1 VKVESSFSRLFR
13 QSRYARGLEDEN
25 SLTKQNRRELFA
37 VAAVSFVAKH
47 EPVFARELL
56 ARVAGVP
63 RQDLAH
69 SFKIKPQAHA
79 CADLL
84 IIDEVNRRHYVVEF
98 KVHAPTDKKQSPG
111 AKAFAGARGYCSQM
125 KQRFGDVTGQN
136 LTYTLLA
143 KNAEFD
149 DKLVDGVAC
158 RARTWKEL
166 IPANGKDTVLVADLL
181 DSLGEFGIPVLQLR
195 NVRSMKNSRDAEGA
209 FKIHQLLQSILTDFR
224 SSALDIGSDE
234 TYRWW
239 CGMNLTAR
247 KGQHPRLRRWLGHDW
262 SYIGWIGYLFT
273 RTTGKP
279 ELSVWLFFEPK
290 HSRQREET
298 IQLLR
303 RKLPGKTVKPY
314 ETENDLIVLEAAERI
329 RDEKEWFRKTLQNV
343 LENAVPTSVR
353 DKPHK
358 DL

>member
-1 VKVESSFSRLFR
+1 VKVDSSLLRLFR
-13 QSRYARGLEDEN
+13 QSRYARSFEDEN
-25 SLTKQNRRELFA
+25 SLTKLNRRELFA
-37 VAAVSFVAKH
+37 VAAVTFVAKH
-47 EPVFARELL
+47 DPVFGRELLL

-63 RQDLAH
+63 RKDLAH
-69 SFKIKPQAHA
+69 NFTIKPQAHA

-84 IIDEVNRRHYVVEF
+84 IIDEVNRRHYVIEF
-98 KVHAPTDKKQSPG
+98 KVHAPTDEKQSPE

-125 KQRFGDVTGQN
+125 KQRFGDVSGQN

-149 DKLVDGVAC
+149 DKLVHGVSC
-158 RARTWKEL
+158 RARTWKEFM
-166 IPANGKDTVLVADLL
+166 PANGKETLLVADLL

-224 SSALDIGSDE
+224 ASGLDIGSNE
-234 TYRWW
+234 TYRW
-239 CGMNLTAR
+239 CGMNLIAR

-262 SYIGWIGYLFT
+262 SYIGWIGYSLP
-273 RTTGKP
+273 RTTRKP
-279 ELSVWLFFEPK
+279 DLSVWLYFEPK
-290 HSRQREET
+290 QSRRREET

-303 RKLPGKTVKPY
+303 RKLSGKTVKAF
-314 ETENDLIVLEAAERI
+314 ETQNWLIVSEAAERI
-329 RDEKEWFRKTLQNV
+329 RDEKEWFSKTLQNV